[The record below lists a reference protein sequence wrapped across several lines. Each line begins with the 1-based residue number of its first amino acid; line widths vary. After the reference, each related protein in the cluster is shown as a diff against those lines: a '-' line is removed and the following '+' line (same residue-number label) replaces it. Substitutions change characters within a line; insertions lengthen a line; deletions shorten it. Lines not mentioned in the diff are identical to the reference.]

1 MFAVGVLLRRSD
13 LPPSAHRRARPESSE
28 VCSSVSAS
36 KEIHSF
42 SGIARKT
49 VETRVSINAAMI
61 PTQKSAFA
69 IFLSSSRGKTLTSTP
84 VASNAVPKLL
94 CNRWMGGV
102 NSGVSWCE

>member
-1 MFAVGVLLRRSD
+1 MDLKVRSGFLVGTKRHPTLGFS
-13 LPPSAHRRARPESSE
+13 PRARPGSSE

-42 SGIARKT
+42 SGIVRKT

-69 IFLSSSRGKTLTSTP
+69 IF
-84 VASNAVPKLL
+84 AF
-94 CNRWMGGV
+94 
-102 NSGVSWCE
+102 E

>member
-1 MFAVGVLLRRSD
+1 MFGVGSLLRRSD
-13 LPPSAHRRARPESSE
+13 LLPSAHRRARPESSE

-42 SGIARKT
+42 SGIVKKT

-69 IFLSSSRGKTLTSTP
+69 IF
-84 VASNAVPKLL
+84 AF
-94 CNRWMGGV
+94 
-102 NSGVSWCE
+102 E

>member
-1 MFAVGVLLRRSD
+1 M
-13 LPPSAHRRARPESSE
+13 
-28 VCSSVSAS
+28 SAS

-42 SGIARKT
+42 SGIVRKT

-69 IFLSSSRGKTLTSTP
+69 IFAFGLVAEAKALTSAP
-84 VASNAVPKLL
+84 VASDAVPMLL

-102 NSGVSWCE
+102 KSGVSWCE

>member
-1 MFAVGVLLRRSD
+1 MISSAGGSRSECSEWV
-13 LPPSAHRRARPESSE
+13 PCSVEVIYHPRCHRRARPGSSE

-42 SGIARKT
+42 SGIVRKT

-69 IFLSSSRGKTLTSTP
+69 IF
-84 VASNAVPKLL
+84 AF
-94 CNRWMGGV
+94 
-102 NSGVSWCE
+102 E

>member
-1 MFAVGVLLRRSD
+1 MFGVGALLRRSD
-13 LPPSAHRRARPESSE
+13 LPPSVYRRARPGSSE

-42 SGIARKT
+42 SGIVRKT

-61 PTQKSAFA
+61 PTQKSTFA
-69 IFLSSSRGKTLTSTP
+69 IPSLSSSRGKTLTSTP
-84 VASNAVPKLL
+84 VASDAVPKLL

-102 NSGVSWCE
+102 KVV

>member
-1 MFAVGVLLRRSD
+1 MANNVCESRTNTAYTACRSD
-13 LPPSAHRRARPESSE
+13 LPAPTLVSSTRPPAESSE

-42 SGIARKT
+42 SGIVKKT

-69 IFLSSSRGKTLTSTP
+69 IF
-84 VASNAVPKLL
+84 AF
-94 CNRWMGGV
+94 
-102 NSGVSWCE
+102 E